1 MICGNIKIT
10 KDYSSINKNF
20 EKAFEFLKNNNLMEL
35 SLGKHEIEGE
45 KIFALVQEYITQR
58 EEEKKWESHEKYID
72 IQLIVEGQEVMGY
85 VPISYL
91 HIEDDLRPEQDMIFY
106 KETSKGSK
114 IKFSNDEYAIF
125 FPEDGHR
132 PGCALDE
139 CSRVRKI
146 VVKVACE

>member
-10 KDYSSINKNF
+10 KDYSSTNRNF
-20 EKAFEFLKNNNLMEL
+20 VKAFEFLKSNNLKEL
-35 SLGKHEIEGE
+35 TLGKHKIEGE
-45 KIFALVQEYITQR
+45 KIFALVQEYTTQK

-72 IQLIVEGQEVMGY
+72 IQLIVEGEEIMGY
-85 VPISYL
+85 APISCL
-91 HIEDDLRPEQDMIFY
+91 KLEEDLRAEKDLIFY
-106 KETSKGSK
+106 EETTKGSN

-132 PGCALDE
+132 PGCALGE
-139 CSRVRKI
+139 GSKVRKI